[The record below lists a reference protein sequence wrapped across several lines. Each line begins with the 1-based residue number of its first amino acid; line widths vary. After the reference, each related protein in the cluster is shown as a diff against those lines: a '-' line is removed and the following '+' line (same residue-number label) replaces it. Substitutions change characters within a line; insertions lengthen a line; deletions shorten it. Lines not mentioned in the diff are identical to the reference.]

1 LAEESTITCPL
12 CGNKAA
18 SGTNKCPVCGTEFHK
33 VRVRKIRERGPHDL
47 ASGDLLRKE
56 IPKLKLRE
64 TKLNCPFCAM
74 ELNGGEYKCPRCGVP
89 LSTGAPPKAPKP
101 EEELLE
107 CPECGKFAPMG
118 AKKCPNCGV
127 GFEVGPE
134 APVLPAPEQLPP
146 PPSPEPT
153 VPPEHPFEP
162 VPEPLALL
170 TVEPSKEVV
179 TAVTTYPAQPSEGFI
194 NGKGSS
200 SDRGFV
206 NGTGL
211 VNGTGMTN
219 GTKADIRVSASQKS
233 ERSFITRWQFLAVLV
248 ALVIIIPTFVYLSYF
263 SGTDGLAIDGDFGDW
278 DDVDKFSAYI
288 TSGSPAIDIDEWA
301 VKAEASGLF
310 LYLKVQGSMMSTT
323 SVESFFLFVD
333 SDDSESTGYSISEM
347 GADYMI
353 QIDGWENEV
362 RSAALNSYSAT
373 ITDRVNWTGWTY
385 VQGLSF
391 GLGDSE
397 LEARAELP
405 ASLGQNARY
414 MMLSQDQVA
423 RNSMSYPVPQA
434 GGMLIVRQEP
444 GSGIVQSSGTV
455 PAQAGVSFLR
465 LTFTCE
471 GAGGRVISVE
481 PSVSG
486 AVLGWTFQEV
496 ELELNEPAVVDVTV
510 DTSASALNSLVA
522 AFLQSSMIESTFADV
537 IVFGDAARA
546 YVSSAPDAITIDG
559 AFGDW
564 VGKTAADAD
573 SVPIVNLDIDVTAVG
588 AVNDTTSAAFYVSV
602 RGQMC
607 AGSYIPFIV
616 SKPTGGGGGGIVIPT
631 RTTGEDILRVYIDSD
646 MSSATGYLLSMPSK
660 TIGADYIVEVRGLDG
675 RIVSQDL
682 KQYVSGSWTD
692 VAGAVLDAAK
702 DLQRLELSVDS
713 ASIGD
718 ASSIEFIVETTD
730 WLKHTDLATAVP
742 LGTRAV
748 DPMFVSTLNPE
759 GWFIEN
765 PTTSSLATAMS
776 YQRKLFHD
784 GTNFWSFY
792 WDGTNTVYRYS
803 TDNGASWSSTSVA
816 FKTAAVNEVSVW
828 YDGAN
833 HVVYAVGDT
842 SAASTS
848 IYLQRGTVDPATH
861 TITWAS
867 SDSTLAA
874 SANSLGGKNTFIC
887 KDAAG
892 YVWVLAGNLTNAI
905 SPVRY
910 DLSAFISS
918 SADTISSWAYS
929 GNMLDVDSNLM
940 NGKGVIVPTGT
951 GNGVWTVYAFD
962 GSVQSRKYTG
972 IWSAQ
977 SDIYLLGATE
987 NPGNTDNA
995 PPSAVVDG
1003 NGVLHVVYGDGHQQG
1018 GVSKPHIYH
1027 SYNTGSSWAPGPYR
1041 LDTINN
1047 PLGNVYPTIS
1057 LDTSTGVVY
1066 AFWIETDNAGV
1077 GVTIRCKKNVS
1088 GTWQSLTLSG
1098 QTADPKQYLTSVY
1111 SASSETLIA
1120 WQWTQNTTAPIQ
1132 VIFDKIPEFDGVA
1145 LPVLFLMAVV
1155 LVVSG
1160 RKARR
1165 RDA

>member
-1 LAEESTITCPL
+1 MAEESTITCPL

-33 VRVRKIRERGPHDL
+33 IRVRKIKERGPGDL

-74 ELNGGEYKCPRCGVP
+74 ELNGGENKCPRCGVP
-89 LSTGAPPKAPKP
+89 LSTGAPPKPPKP
-101 EEELLE
+101 EEEMLE

-118 AKKCPNCGV
+118 SKKCPNCGV
-127 GFEVGPE
+127 GFEEGPE

-146 PPSPEPT
+146 SPPPEPT
-153 VPPEHPFEP
+153 VPPEKPFEP
-162 VPEPLALL
+162 APEPFALL
-170 TVEPSKEVV
+170 TVESSKEVV
-179 TAVTTYPAQPSEGFI
+179 TAATTPSPQPSEGFI
-194 NGKGSS
+194 NGKGTA

-219 GTKADIRVSASQKS
+219 GTKADIRLSASQKS

-248 ALVIIIPTFVYLSYF
+248 ALVFIIPTFVYLSYF
-263 SGTDGLAIDGDFGDW
+263 SGTEGLVVDGHFGDW

-310 LYLKVQGSMMSTT
+310 LYLKVQGSIMSTT

-333 SDDSESTGYSISEM
+333 SDDSVSTGYSISGM

-353 QIDGWENEV
+353 EIDGWESEV
-362 RSAALNSYSAT
+362 RSAALSSYSPTAA
-373 ITDRVNWTGWTY
+373 DHLDWSGWTY

-423 RNSMSYPVPQA
+423 RNSMSYPVPQT
-434 GGMLIVRQEP
+434 GGMLVVRQEP
-444 GSGIVQSSGTV
+444 GPGIVQSSGTV
-455 PAQAGVSFLR
+455 PAQASVSFLR

-471 GAGGRVISVE
+471 GTGGRITAVQ
-481 PSVSG
+481 PSISG
-486 AVLGWTFQEV
+486 AVLGWTFQAV
-496 ELELNEPAVVDVTV
+496 DLDLEESAVVDVTV

-522 AFLQSSMIESTFADV
+522 AFLQSSMVESTFADV

-546 YVSSAPDAITIDG
+546 YVSSAPSAISIDG

-564 VGKTAADAD
+564 VGRTTPDTDA
-573 SVPIVNLDIDVTAVG
+573 VPIVNLDIDVTAVG
-588 AVNDTTSAAFYVSV
+588 AVNDTTSASFYVSV

-607 AGSYIPFIV
+607 AGSFVPVIV
-616 SKPTGGGGGGIVIPT
+616 SKPSGGGGGGIVIPT

-646 MSSATGYLLSMPSK
+646 LLSSTGYLLSMPSK
-660 TIGADYIVEVRGLDG
+660 TIGADYMVEARGLNG
-675 RIVSQDL
+675 YIVSQDL
-682 KQYVSGSWTD
+682 MQYASGSWTD

-702 DLQRLELSVDS
+702 DLQRLELSVGS
-713 ASIGD
+713 ASIGG

-730 WLKHTDLATAVP
+730 WQQHTDLATAVP
-742 LGTRAV
+742 LGTRAM

-776 YQRKLFHD
+776 YQRRLFHD

-792 WDGTNTVYRYS
+792 WDGTSTVYRYS

-816 FKTAAVNEVSVW
+816 FKTAGVNEVSVW
-828 YDGAN
+828 YDGPN
-833 HVVYAVGDT
+833 QIIYAVGDT
-842 SAASTS
+842 ATASTDV
-848 IYLQRGTVDPATH
+848 YLQRGTVDPATH
-861 TITWAS
+861 AITWAS
-867 SDSTLAA
+867 SDSTLGT
-874 SANSLGGKNTFIC
+874 SANIMGGKNSFIC

-892 YVWVLAGNLTNAI
+892 YLWVLAGNLTNAVP
-905 SPVRY
+905 PVRY

-929 GNMLDVDSNLM
+929 GNMLVVGSNLM

-951 GNGVWTVYAFD
+951 GNGVWTVYSFD
-962 GSVQSRKYTG
+962 GNIQSRKYTG

-977 SDIYLLGATE
+977 SDIYLIGTG

-995 PPSAVVDG
+995 PPSALVDG
-1003 NGVLHVVYGDGHQQG
+1003 NGVIHVVYGDGHDQA
-1018 GVSKPHIYH
+1018 GVSKPHIYYT
-1027 SYNTGSSWAPGPYR
+1027 YNTGSSWAPGPYR

-1047 PLGNVYPTIS
+1047 PLGNLHPTIS
-1057 LDTSTGVVY
+1057 LDASTGVVY
-1066 AFWIETDNAGV
+1066 AFWIQTDNTGV
-1077 GVTIRCKKNVS
+1077 GRTIMCKKNVS

-1132 VIFDKIPEFDGVA
+1132 VIFDKIPEFDGAV
-1145 LPVLFLMAVV
+1145 LPALFLMVV
-1155 LVVSG
+1155 VIVISG

-1165 RDA
+1165 KDA